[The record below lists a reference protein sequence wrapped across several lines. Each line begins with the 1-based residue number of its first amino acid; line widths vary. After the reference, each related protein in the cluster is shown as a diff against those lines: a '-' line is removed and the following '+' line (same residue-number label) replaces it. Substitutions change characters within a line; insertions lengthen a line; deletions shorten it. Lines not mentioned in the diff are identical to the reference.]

1 MEPVVDCP
9 VLAISL
15 SVSWFIAF
23 RASLQR
29 QKPFDGEP
37 AVIGEKRTG
46 QENPIEDVAR
56 IFAVVPVEQNSA
68 HDSHTP
74 SGDHIACPMLV
85 LVEARDTDERRG
97 AIARGRHVA
106 RCAWP

>member
-1 MEPVVDCP
+1 MEPVLDCP

-37 AVIGEKRTG
+37 AVIGEKRAG

-56 IFAVVPVEQNSA
+56 IFAVVPVEQDSA
-68 HDSHTP
+68 HYSYAR
-74 SGDHIACPMLV
+74 SSDHIARPVLV
-85 LVEARDTDERRG
+85 LVEPRDTDERRG
-97 AIARGRHVA
+97 AIARGSHVV